1 MGLQIDRLEKVRT
14 TGGGLIH
21 ARCPACAVESGDTK
35 GEHLIIYPD
44 GRFGCC
50 VNPGDKQH
58 RKRIFAL
65 AGEATKRQVKPV
77 VVVRKASAT
86 QSARQWKVVNVA
98 MPPLQPPTSHDPKL
112 PVPSVPEAKS
122 GSSLPLVGTHGTPF
136 FNLRA
141 LQEKT
146 SYTHIH
152 TYGSLEHSS
161 QASQPTSNGEDLKLP
176 VPSVPNQ
183 SLALKGPRP
192 FIDSSGGLV
201 IPSNSPARYQ
211 WWKGGQS
218 VDETLNEIQSE
229 GTFST
234 FTAAQVAVPNQPP

>member
-1 MGLQIDRLEKVRT
+1 MSASQEDDMGLQIDLLEKART
-14 TGGGLIH
+14 TGGGRIQ
-21 ARCPACAVESGDTK
+21 ARCPACAEEGGDTK

-50 VNPGDKQH
+50 VHPGDKQH

-98 MPPLQPPTSHDPKL
+98 MSPLQPPLSHDPKL
-112 PVPSVPEAKS
+112 PVPSVPEAES
-122 GSSLPLVGTHGTPF
+122 GGSLSPVGTLGTPF
-136 FNLRA
+136 LNPRA

-146 SYTHIH
+146 GHTHIH
-152 TYGSLEHSS
+152 TYGSLEHPS
-161 QASQPTSNGEDLKLP
+161 QASQPTSNGEDFKLP
-176 VPSVPNQ
+176 VPSVPNH
-183 SLALKGPRP
+183 SPKPYIDTDGNLRIP
-192 FIDSSGGLV
+192 FDSA
-201 IPSNSPARYQ
+201 ARYH

-218 VDETLNEIQSE
+218 VDETLREV
-229 GTFST
+229 GTS
-234 FTAAQVAVPNQPP
+234 AAAFARM

>member
-122 GSSLPLVGTHGTPF
+122 GSSPPLVGTLGTPF

-146 SYTHIH
+146 GYTHIH

-183 SLALKGPRP
+183 SLAQKGLRP

-201 IPSNSPARYQ
+201 IPSNSPARYH

-218 VDETLNEIQSE
+218 VDETLNEIQSA

>member
-21 ARCPACAVESGDTK
+21 ARCPACAVEGGDTK

-65 AGEATKRQVKPV
+65 AGEATKRQVEPV

-98 MPPLQPPTSHDPKL
+98 MPPLQPPPSHDPKL
-112 PVPSVPEAKS
+112 PVPTVPEVKS
-122 GSSLPLVGTHGTPF
+122 GGSLPPVGTLGTTILNP
-136 FNLRA
+136 RA
-141 LQEKT
+141 LQEKIGH
-146 SYTHIH
+146 SHIH
-152 TYGSLEHSS
+152 THGSLEHPS
-161 QASQPTSNGEDLKLP
+161 QASQPSSNGGDLKLP
-176 VPSVPNQ
+176 VPSVPEQ
-183 SLALKGPRP
+183 SPKPY
-192 FIDSSGGLV
+192 IDSDGNFR
-201 IPSNSPARYQ
+201 IPFDSPERFH

-218 VDETLNEIQSE
+218 VDETLREVGLSAPTNR
-229 GTFST
+229 
-234 FTAAQVAVPNQPP
+234 